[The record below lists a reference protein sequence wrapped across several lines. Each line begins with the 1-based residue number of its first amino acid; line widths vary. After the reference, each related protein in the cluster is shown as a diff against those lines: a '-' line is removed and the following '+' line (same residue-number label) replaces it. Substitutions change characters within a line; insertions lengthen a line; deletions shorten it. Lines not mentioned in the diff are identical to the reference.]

1 MKKYNVFGRK
11 FAGVFVTGLL
21 VCFSVF
27 LSFNSR
33 DAEAQT
39 VIIPYLEEIKLS
51 DGSSLPGFASNITYP
66 DKQVSIFKTISPT
79 ISKVI
84 TYTKSTEVRTNRST
98 NLPVSV
104 NVITPSVSYRKTADI
119 NGSDVTP
126 SFSLTIAQNP
136 DYSSAITGSIGFGV
150 AANADGS
157 TWVNEITKVVAT
169 LDCSN
174 VTITDN
180 NDVNQCGKEIVFPL
194 IKRDLSQSVTVFQ
207 GKYKQGLTNEAQ
219 NVLIS
224 VKLKTDPY
232 SIPPIPGATSGYIS
246 SGAYRLDGADH
257 KALFTDEV
265 GKVEKFVSFKD
276 SSSSGSD
283 VGTVPDVN
291 LHVSSNKIVEGE
303 SVVLTWNSTN
313 VKNCVAKSDPGSWTS
328 NNWSGSVPPSN
339 NTGTSLK
346 PSTTRNF
353 ASPYKD
359 PYVSLVTY
367 TLTCVSNDSSQKQIS
382 STANVIVVKASNTPG
397 AEAQPKATNVV
408 ISKFEYND
416 DYNPSKTSV
425 DSGKDILV
433 RYNIT
438 AAKYCVVNDY
448 SLLNVGFLNGRDET
462 LRMKPVLNVGNSPT
476 VVNYKVTCVDYS
488 GSNVVTKD
496 FNLTISPPKKS
507 SITTFSLNKSEIVSG
522 NPVELKVSAENVYNC
537 LRKSSPKQKNWD
549 DLTSKTLDLGI
560 SNLYPVNTETGPV
573 DVTYSVTCTDASGNN
588 PVSASA
594 KVTVKP
600 LSNPELT
607 VIPNVLTIGSGV
619 MGVRDM
625 FNPLPGS
632 TNCKRSSA
640 PKDNGWDKLNLNSL
654 MYSMK
659 ENDNF
664 YSEIKTPGDVTYTVT
679 CDTPYGQKSASAV
692 ITFKSVGTPT
702 ITSFTI
708 SPNEI
713 TSGSIA
719 LPRLTARFAD
729 KCTTQS
735 SPKDESWD
743 SRAAWVPTAF
753 AGTDGMNLGWNAVSI
768 NPPVNNGTTPIKIT
782 YSVTCFDKTGE
793 KSVKADVTV
802 TVKPMIKVE
811 PAVPPTPVVTP
822 TPVVVPNP
830 VIIST
835 PTTQTTVTTPPATVT
850 PTTVTTSTS
859 STTSSRITTSK
870 TNVSAPAPVNL
881 SSRINSLS
889 TIPLT
894 PTVSLNVSTTQVPS
908 GGTVVVYWTTVNAK
922 TCLASSSDGSW
933 TGSKNLAGSENVTL
947 NNPASSTVL
956 TVSYSLAC
964 SDATGTKTTAS
975 NAIVQVSPAVS
986 APIPKTTISP
996 KDFPASVIDA
1006 LRRLI
1011 FGKPVAF

>member
-1 MKKYNVFGRK
+1 MKKYNVFGYK
-11 FAGVFVTGLL
+11 FVGIIAASLL
-21 VCFSVF
+21 LCFSVF
-27 LSFNSR
+27 LSFGSR
-33 DAEAQT
+33 HAEAQT

-66 DKQVSIFKTISPT
+66 DKQTSIFKTISPT
-79 ISKVI
+79 VSKVI
-84 TYTKSTEVRTNRST
+84 TCTKTTEVRINRST

-104 NVITPSVSYRKTADI
+104 NVITPSISYRKTADI
-119 NGSDVTP
+119 NGSDVSP
-126 SFSLTIAQNP
+126 SFALTMVQTP
-136 DYSSAITGSIGFGV
+136 DYSSAITGSISFGV
-150 AANADGS
+150 AANADGAV
-157 TWVNEITKVVAT
+157 WANEITKAVAT

-174 VTITDN
+174 VVITDN
-180 NDVNQCGKEIVFPL
+180 YDVNQCGKEIVLSL
-194 IKRDLSQSVTVFQ
+194 IKKDLSQVVTLFQ
-207 GKYKQGLTNEAQ
+207 GKYKQSLTNDAQ
-219 NVLIS
+219 NVLIT

-232 SIPPIPGATSGYIS
+232 SIPPIPGATSGFIS
-246 SGAYRLDGADH
+246 SGAYRLDGADR
-257 KALFTDEV
+257 KPLFTDEV

-276 SSSSGSD
+276 GSLSGSGA
-283 VGTVPDVN
+283 GTTPDVN
-291 LHVSSNKIVEGE
+291 LRVSSNKIVEGE

-328 NNWSGSVPPSN
+328 NNWSGSVPSTN

-382 STANVIVVKASNTPG
+382 SAANVIVVKVPNTPG
-397 AEAQPKATNVV
+397 AEVQPKPTNVV
-408 ISKFEYND
+408 ISKFEYSD

-425 DSGKDILV
+425 DSGKDISV
-433 RYNIT
+433 AYNVT

-448 SLLNVGFLNGRDET
+448 SLTSVSSLSSRDER
-462 LRMKPVLNVGNSPT
+462 LIMKPVLNVGNSP
-476 VVNYKVTCVDYS
+476 VSVNYKLTCVDYS

-496 FNLTISPPKKS
+496 FNLTINPPKKS
-507 SITTFSLNKSEIVSG
+507 SITTFSFNKGEIVSG

-537 LRKSSPKQKNWD
+537 TRKSSPKQKNWD

-560 SNLYPVNTETGPV
+560 SNLYPVNTGTSPV
-573 DVTYSVTCTDASGNN
+573 DVTYSVACTDASGNN

-594 KVTVKP
+594 QVTVKP

-708 SPNEI
+708 TPNEI
-713 TSGSIA
+713 TSGSTA
-719 LPRLTARFAD
+719 LPRLVAGFVDR
-729 KCTTQS
+729 CTTQS

-743 SRAAWVPTAF
+743 NRVAWVPTAF
-753 AGTDGMNLGWNAVSI
+753 AGNDGMNLSWNATSI
-768 NPPVNNGTTPIKIT
+768 NPPVNNGTTPTKIT
-782 YSVTCFDKTGE
+782 YSVTCFDKTGG
-793 KSVKADVTV
+793 KSVKADAIV
-802 TVKPMIKVE
+802 TVKPVVKVE
-811 PAVPPTPVVTP
+811 PAVPPTPVVT
-822 TPVVVPNP
+822 TPVITPNP
-830 VIIST
+830 VITTT
-835 PTTQTTVTTPPATVT
+835 PTIQTTVTTPSVT
-850 PTTVTTSTS
+850 STTTVTSTGL
-859 STTSSRITTSK
+859 TITTSK

-881 SSRINSLS
+881 SSRISSLS

-894 PTVSLNVSTTQVPS
+894 PTVSLNVSTTQIPS
-908 GGTVVVYWTTVNAK
+908 GGTVVVYWSTVNAK
-922 TCLASSSDGSW
+922 SCSASSSDGSW
-933 TGSKNLAGSENVTL
+933 TGSKNLAGSENVVL
-947 NNPASSTVL
+947 NNPATTTVL
-956 TVSYSLAC
+956 TIFYSLAC

-975 NAIVQVSPAVS
+975 NAVVQVSPAVS
-986 APIPKTTISP
+986 APIPKTTIST

-1006 LRRLI
+1006 LTRL
-1011 FGKPVAF
+1011 FSGKSIAF